1 MVSWKAVCAV
11 LGLLL
16 LPALAPAAENCTACH
31 NVAVSGVHQ
40 RTACSACHGDR
51 GQRLADPAA
60 ASNGA
65 AGCVACHAGHNG
77 IFLQGMT
84 TRSAEKNFVAQ
95 TFSRVDP
102 DFFAKNCSSCHVSSC
117 TDCHG
122 GNGHKLARPA
132 LESCHRCHKGYF
144 IGADFFGRAPREDSL
159 RYQRGDLIEGEAY
172 LKMTP
177 DVHFEAGMS
186 CGDCHS
192 MTSLAAGRK
201 TAKSCRDCHT
211 PDLKILEHRIGAHLE
226 KLECYACHSAWGAQ
240 EYGTFY
246 LRLEESASKEN
257 FRLRGNSGSEYL
269 KSAYLKRQ
277 NAPPLGLNNAGRVS
291 PIRPQFITFYT
302 HTSKD
307 QLVGEEN
314 QLLAAQWK
322 AFFPHTI
329 RRGTVLCR
337 ECHESPQRFLLEKP
351 EARIY
356 LPDVDGLA
364 LPSFWNRQ
372 GQQLGNGR
380 FFPAE
385 RFESMSRHPAYLKGA
400 VEKWNNLIK
409 RVEVSSGD

>member
-1 MVSWKAVCAV
+1 
-11 LGLLL
+11 
-16 LPALAPAAENCTACH
+16 
-31 NVAVSGVHQ
+31 
-40 RTACSACHGDR
+40 
-51 GQRLADPAA
+51 
-60 ASNGA
+60 
-65 AGCVACHAGHNG
+65 
-77 IFLQGMT
+77 
-84 TRSAEKNFVAQ
+84 
-95 TFSRVDP
+95 
-102 DFFAKNCSSCHVSSC
+102 
-117 TDCHG
+117 
-122 GNGHKLARPA
+122 
-132 LESCHRCHKGYF
+132 
-144 IGADFFGRAPREDSL
+144 
-159 RYQRGDLIEGEAY
+159 
-172 LKMTP
+172 
-177 DVHFEAGMS
+177 
-186 CGDCHS
+186 
-192 MTSLAAGRK
+192 
-201 TAKSCRDCHT
+201 
-211 PDLKILEHRIGAHLE
+211 
-226 KLECYACHSAWGAQ
+226 
-240 EYGTFY
+240 
-246 LRLEESASKEN
+246 
-257 FRLRGNSGSEYL
+257 
-269 KSAYLKRQ
+269 
-277 NAPPLGLNNAGRVS
+277 LGLNNAGRVS